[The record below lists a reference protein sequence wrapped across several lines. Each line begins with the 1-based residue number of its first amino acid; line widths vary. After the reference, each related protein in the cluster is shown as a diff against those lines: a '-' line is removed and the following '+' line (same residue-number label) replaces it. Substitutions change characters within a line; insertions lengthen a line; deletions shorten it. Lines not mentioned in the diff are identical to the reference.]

1 MVKSMK
7 KFGIF
12 LIAIALAMLVSCAS
26 ASMDLFEAKKIDT
39 GGYTITIPDIKAPTM
54 GVKTVY
60 GTITQGDTD
69 WVLKTVS
76 GYYTQLC
83 VRLNWGDEDDSL
95 MLRIY
100 SPDYHVFGPYY
111 DTSGGGADDGYI
123 PVNINNPDGIEEGTW
138 TYEIY
143 GADVTGSQS
152 YSI

>member
-1 MVKSMK
+1 MVKTMK

-26 ASMDLFEAKKIDT
+26 ASMDLFDAKKIDM
-39 GGYTITIPDIKAPTM
+39 GGYIVTIPDIQAPTV

-60 GTITQGDTD
+60 GTITQGETD
-69 WVLKTVS
+69 WVSTDIS

-83 VRLNWGDEDDSL
+83 VRLNWGDSSDSL
-95 MLRIY
+95 RLRIY

-111 DTSGGGADDGYI
+111 DTSGGGDDDGYI
-123 PVNINNPDGIEEGTW
+123 PVNINNSEGIAEGTW
-138 TYEIY
+138 WYEVY
-143 GADVTGSQS
+143 GDDVTGTQS